1 MDKSTLYIAY
11 GSNLHRGQM
20 AQRCPGAEVLGIG
33 SIKGYRLAF
42 KTLGVSAFATIEPL
56 EGESV
61 PVAVWRITGHHEL
74 ALDRYEGFPLHYGK
88 EAAKVSMG
96 GSDVEGMVYVMNP
109 QAVPGLPSR
118 GYFECVLAG
127 YRSFGLEEEKLME
140 AWGRALEA
148 SGEGRGALRHF
159 RLEKGLTQSR
169 LAEEAGL
176 PVKSLQKYESG
187 ERSLGRAQGGTV
199 LRLAQVLG
207 VSPYLLAGQGQ
218 DPGTE
223 R

>member
-88 EAAKVSMG
+88 EAAKVNIILL
-96 GSDVEGMVYVMNP
+96 GSHQFP
-109 QAVPGLPSR
+109 A
-118 GYFECVLAG
+118 
-127 YRSFGLEEEKLME
+127 
-140 AWGRALEA
+140 
-148 SGEGRGALRHF
+148 
-159 RLEKGLTQSR
+159 
-169 LAEEAGL
+169 
-176 PVKSLQKYESG
+176 
-187 ERSLGRAQGGTV
+187 
-199 LRLAQVLG
+199 
-207 VSPYLLAGQGQ
+207 
-218 DPGTE
+218 
-223 R
+223 